1 MGGQFHLDAATYLD
15 AVRGEIK
22 DYDQLQARL
31 ATATAGVVART
42 ILDLGSG
49 TGETAKAVLSEHPGA
64 RLVGIDSSADM
75 LAIAQRQL
83 PESTFLVSRLEDPLP
98 DGPFDLVVSAFAI
111 HHLDGPSKSDLF
123 TRVAG
128 VLSPGGRFA
137 FLDVVVPEAPV
148 REPIPLEDG
157 VDMPSRATE
166 MTQWLS
172 EAGLRPEIAHS
183 AGDLAILIAD
193 AQPIARG

>member
-1 MGGQFHLDAATYLD
+1 MGGQFHLDATTYLD

-22 DYDQLQARL
+22 DYDQLQAQL
-31 ATATAGVVART
+31 ATATAGIGART

-64 RLVGIDSSADM
+64 GLVGIDSSDEM
-75 LAIAQRQL
+75 LAIARRQL

-111 HHLDGPSKSDLF
+111 HHLDGPGKLGLF
-123 TRVAG
+123 SRVARI
-128 VLSPGGRFA
+128 LSPAGRFA
-137 FLDVVVPEAPV
+137 FLDVVIPEAPV
-148 REPIPLEDG
+148 SDPILLEPD
-157 VDMPSRATE
+157 VDMPSRVDE
-166 MTQWLS
+166 MMQWLT
-172 EAGLRPEIAHS
+172 EAGLRPDIAHS

-193 AQPIARG
+193 APPIARG